1 MNEEKKHDPI
11 SERNRRNGSKSTG
24 PTTRKGRRAT
34 TLSRLSHGIRSES
47 PVIPSLEKAK
57 DWEAHRQAILK
68 SLNPDIGIEQALVE
82 RIALN
87 FWRLGRLVRFERQ
100 RITEEAGAEDRGDP
114 AERHCLENVRGFK
127 ADLDLLK
134 RFVESPDS
142 ASIE

>member
-1 MNEEKKHDPI
+1 MNEENKRDPI

-24 PTTRKGRRAT
+24 PKTREGRLAT

-47 PVIPSLEKAK
+47 PVIPALEKAK

-87 FWRLGRLVRFERQ
+87 FWRLGRLARFERL
-100 RITEEAGAEDRGDP
+100 RITKDAGAEDRGDS

-127 ADLDLLK
+127 ADLV
-134 RFVESPDS
+134 RTPGSQRCS
-142 ASIE
+142 